1 MRAKTRRA
9 EHRNRRTRERQK
21 LVRHIVY
28 VLNLLFGI
36 VTNGCELTAFGGHWL
51 APDNLAAP
59 NAGIERMHDNMRLTS
74 LPHLLE
80 CPAPSLQPPA
90 VFLQGSI
97 FETNKVMG

>member
-36 VTNGCELTAFGGHWL
+36 VTNGCELTASGSHWL

-59 NAGIERMHDNMRLTS
+59 VVRIERELGNIRSTNISHS
-74 LPHLLE
+74 LE
-80 CPAPSLQPPA
+80 CPVPPTEP
-90 VFLQGSI
+90 FSR
-97 FETNKVMG
+97 